1 MDHFLKKTIIVV
13 FVILSC
19 LSFSSCFFKDHV
31 FSWDVRHDAEAWF
44 ECIKNKDAEALMEY
58 FSPYIKE
65 NRREET
71 ITELNSIFA
80 FIEGNIVSYKYSS
93 GSLMEKM
100 DHGHIYYY
108 DCHPHFENVQTERKN
123 NLEIVFHC
131 HLIYDERPEHQGLE
145 EVVVRSNDGRGN
157 IIRRISAGEYFQ
169 EEMQ

>member
-71 ITELNSIFA
+71 ITELNSIFD
-80 FIEGNIVSYKYSS
+80 FIEGNIVSYTYSS
-93 GSLMEKM
+93 GGLVEEM
-100 DHGHIYYY
+100 DHGHIKYYSCCPEFRKVTTDKNKIY
-108 DCHPHFENVQTERKN
+108 TVSFGCHY
-123 NLEIVFHC
+123 
-131 HLIYDERPEHQGLE
+131 IYEKKLEHQGLE
-145 EVVVRSNDGRGN
+145 DVTVSFKDTNGD
-157 IIRRISAGEYFQ
+157 IIMKITAGEYYH